1 MKKIVLFALLTALL
15 CLAAGAGSPAF
26 GAEERRD
33 IQNVQL
39 SADGKL
45 TWDPYEGATQYWI
58 TFEPQAAFNP
68 GGTSADLYQRALDYD
83 FLSGTH
89 SFTLVAC
96 DDNWQNLSYIYSGTY
111 EFTAPV
117 GLPAP
122 ADPHWDGRTARWEP
136 VEGAES
142 YCLYLYAGESMIQRY
157 FVDETFLDFS
167 DSIQLQKNSEYS
179 FTVAALAG
187 DSGANSEQS
196 AKSAVLAGWFEQKEI
211 ANVKIDENG
220 ILSWDA
226 YEGAT
231 RYWLRLGDGAWEP
244 NGLSADLN
252 LLFAGSDRESG
263 DYYYDL
269 VACNDNWADLSLHA
283 AGSFSYEKHYL
294 VVFELPDEKTFAKQA
309 VKPGAKAVRP
319 ADPAEDGKIFS
330 GWLLEGKPYDFDA
343 AVTTNLT
350 LVASFTDAPATD
362 EPATEAPATE
372 MPATDIP
379 ATDVPVT
386 EVPVDNTAEPTT
398 VPADSTAEPG
408 TTADNYAGAPTPG
421 STPRTSSNKG
431 KNAAPVIIA
440 VLAGLA
446 VIAGAVFAV
455 LYVKKKK
462 K

>member
-1 MKKIVLFALLTALL
+1 V
-15 CLAAGAGSPAF
+15 
-26 GAEERRD
+26 
-33 IQNVQL
+33 
-39 SADGKL
+39 
-45 TWDPYEGATQYWI
+45 
-58 TFEPQAAFNP
+58 
-68 GGTSADLYQRALDYD
+68 
-83 FLSGTH
+83 
-89 SFTLVAC
+89 
-96 DDNWQNLSYIYSGTY
+96 
-111 EFTAPV
+111 
-117 GLPAP
+117 
-122 ADPHWDGRTARWEP
+122 ARWEP

-319 ADPAEDGKIFS
+319 ADPAEEGKTFA

-343 AVTTNLT
+343 AVTSNLT
-350 LVASFTDAPATD
+350 LAASFTETPATD
-362 EPATEAPATE
+362 EPATEVPATE
-372 MPATDIP
+372 VP
-379 ATDVPVT
+379 ATDVPAT
-386 EVPVDNTAEPTT
+386 EVPVDNTTQPTA
-398 VPADSTAEPG
+398 VPADGTAEPEA
-408 TTADNYAGAPTPG
+408 TADNSAGRPTPG